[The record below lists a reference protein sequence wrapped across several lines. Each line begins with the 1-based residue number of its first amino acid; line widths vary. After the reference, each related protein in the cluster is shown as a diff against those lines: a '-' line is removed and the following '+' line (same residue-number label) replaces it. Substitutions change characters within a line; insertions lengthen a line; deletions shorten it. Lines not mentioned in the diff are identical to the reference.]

1 MLKKEVIDRMI
12 RDKELKAAAS
22 MAFQEEFGFI
32 NDFDTLEYKYTFSE
46 RFTRRI
52 KEIADMSNHTYVHL
66 GGSTIRKSLAA
77 AMIAIMILGAIG
89 IVYAAGS
96 AVVRWTSIRTD
107 EQKNIWSIWFDIDD
121 IEQKGYNGIIKP
133 VTPGDLTIISENFDS
148 ESSTYEII
156 YNTADGEEVTFIE
169 AFGVVD
175 EGSYFGAKVTG
186 QMEEDVTIG
195 EYSGKHF
202 YTLESSENILVWT
215 DGYSLFMISGEYDY
229 QSMIDMAEHYTET
242 EYKRG

>member
-1 MLKKEVIDRMI
+1 MI
-12 RDKELKAAAS
+12 RDNELKTAAS
-22 MAFQEEFGFI
+22 MAFREEFRFI
-32 NDFDTLEYKYTFSE
+32 NDFDTLEYKHAFSE

-66 GGSTIRKSLAA
+66 GISTIRKSLAV
-77 AMIAIMILGAIG
+77 AMITIMILGAIG

-96 AVVRWTSIRTD
+96 AVVRWTSIRND
-107 EQKNIWSIWFDIDD
+107 EQKNIWSIWFDIDG
-121 IEQKGYNGIIKP
+121 IEQKGHGGIIKP
-133 VTPGDLTIISENFDS
+133 VTPEDLTIISENFDS

-156 YNTADGEEVTFIE
+156 YNTADGKEVTFIE
-169 AFGVVD
+169 AFGVLD
-175 EGSYFGAKVTG
+175 EGSYFSAKVTG

-195 EYSGKHF
+195 DYSGKHF
-202 YTLESSENILVWT
+202 YTLGSSENILVWT